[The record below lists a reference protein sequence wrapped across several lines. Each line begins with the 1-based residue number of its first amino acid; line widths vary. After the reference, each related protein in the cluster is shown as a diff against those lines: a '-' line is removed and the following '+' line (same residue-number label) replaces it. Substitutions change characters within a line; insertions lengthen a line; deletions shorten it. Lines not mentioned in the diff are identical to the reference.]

1 MQVGQQNRIRTIM
14 SSAHV
19 DDGRVIGR
27 RLPRKE
33 DARLLTGRGTF
44 VDDVVLPGMLHVA
57 FVRSPIARGRI
68 RSMDISGARDLLGVV
83 AVLTAKDLDPSN
95 VQLLSFFFTPAMSV
109 PVPLLARDRVAYVGD
124 PVAMIVARDRYIAE
138 DAAGLVTVDYEE
150 EEPVVTIA
158 DAKLAPPVHPGMES
172 NVAAVMGI
180 EKDDDLEEVL
190 AGAPYLLTR
199 TVRHQRVCQSPMET
213 RGVIATKQGDE
224 LLVYVTCQ
232 SPHLVARYLSLA
244 LDKPQLSVR
253 VIAKDV
259 GGGFGLKNH
268 PWREEMAVIVGSMLL
283 GRPLKWIEDRWENLV
298 AASQAREQEM
308 TVRIAFDKTGRLLAA
323 HSDYNLNNGA
333 YPMGAEANVAVA
345 MFIWAAYKMPQL
357 GFFTR
362 GWHTNTVGNGAYR
375 GPWGMESLAR
385 ETMLDVAA
393 RELNIDPIEIRRHN
407 LVTKAD
413 QPCTTPMGMPLEDIT
428 PAECLDKLLE
438 VIDVSAFRAEQAAA
452 RKQGK
457 YLGLGIAV
465 YIEPTGAAGQ
475 MAPMT
480 GELAH
485 LRIEPTGKV
494 TALMSTHS
502 QGHGTESTM
511 AQVIADQLGVA
522 YEDVTVF
529 EGDSSRGGFGP
540 GAAGS
545 RQGVIGGG
553 ACRRAA
559 AILKE
564 KVKRVAAHIL
574 EADFESI
581 TVEHG
586 LVLVAGAENKTRSL
600 RQIAEIAYG
609 EPARLPPGTESGL
622 EVQYRYDPPP
632 VTFTSAAH
640 ACFVEVDAETGFVKI
655 KRWVS
660 CEDCG
665 TIINPAVV
673 EGQIAGGL
681 AQAIGAVLLEEAGY
695 DARGN
700 PLAVTYKDYL
710 LPAISDVPD
719 FEYVH
724 ACTPSKSEGGFRG
737 VGEGGAII
745 GPPTLVNAI
754 ADALSPFGEVPL
766 ELPLTPTKL
775 LELIERRP
783 LTGKTE
789 SETAPATAIAPATST
804 AATPATPATAEA
816 AVVPSAANAAPSS
829 PPATEISAS
838 HAQSAVI
845 DGCWNMVLATPVG
858 PQKIIGRFNTE
869 GDVLKGVLESD
880 QGSQSFAGTIAG
892 TRLKWEMKVT
902 KPMPIT
908 LKYDLRVEGNTLS
921 GKVKMGLFGSA
932 NLTGERA

>member
-1 MQVGQQNRIRTIM
+1 M

-19 DDGRVIGR
+19 NDGRVIGKR
-27 RLPRKE
+27 MLRKE

-68 RSMDISGARDLLGVV
+68 RSIDISSARDLPGVL
-83 AVLTAKDLDPSN
+83 AVLTPNDLDPFN
-95 VQLLSFFFTPAMSV
+95 VKLLSFFFTPAMSV

-124 PVAMIVARDRYIAE
+124 PVAMVVAQDRYIAE
-138 DAAGLVTVDYEE
+138 DAAALVIVDYEE
-150 EEPVVTIA
+150 EDPVVTIA
-158 DAKLAPPVHPGMES
+158 DAKRAPPVHPGMES

-180 EKDDDLEEVL
+180 EKDDDLEEAL
-190 AGAPYLLTR
+190 TNAPYLLTR
-199 TVRHQRVCQSPMET
+199 TVRHQRLSQSPMET
-213 RGVIATKQGDE
+213 RGVLATKQGDE

-232 SPHLVARYLSLA
+232 SPHLVARYLALA
-244 LDKPQLSVR
+244 LDKPHLSVR

-259 GGGFGLKNH
+259 GGAFGLKNH
-268 PWREEMAVIVGSMLL
+268 PWREEMSVIVGSMLL
-283 GRPLKWIEDRWENLV
+283 GSPLKWIEDRWENLV
-298 AASQAREQEM
+298 AANQAREQEM
-308 TVRIAFDKTGRLLAA
+308 TVRVAFDGSGKLLAA
-323 HSDYNLNNGA
+323 HSDYSLNNGA
-333 YPMGAEANVAVA
+333 YPQGAEANIAVH

-385 ETMLDVAA
+385 ETMLDIAA
-393 RELNIDPIEIRRHN
+393 RELSIDPIEIRRRN
-407 LVTKAD
+407 LITKAD
-413 QPCTTPMGMPLEDIT
+413 QPCTTPMGLPLEDIT

-438 VIDVSAFRAEQAAA
+438 VIDVSAFRAGQAAA

-559 AILKE
+559 ALLKE

-574 EADFESI
+574 DADPESI
-581 TVEHG
+581 TVENG
-586 LVLVAGAENKTRSL
+586 VVIVAGAESKTRSL

-609 EPARLPPGTESGL
+609 EPARLPPDTESGL
-622 EVQYRYDPPP
+622 EAQYRYDPPP

-640 ACFVEVDAETGFVKI
+640 ACIVEIDADTGFVKI
-655 KRWVS
+655 KRWLS

-695 DARGN
+695 DSRGN

-766 ELPLTPTKL
+766 ELPLTPTRI

-789 SETAPATAIAPATST
+789 AATTATSAPATPMT
-804 AATPATPATAEA
+804 AQAGA
-816 AVVPSAANAAPSS
+816 AQAAANATLSS
-829 PPATEISAS
+829 PAATMTSAS
-838 HAQSAVI
+838 HAHSAVI
-845 DGCWNMVLATPVG
+845 GGCWNMVLATPVG

-892 TRLKWEMKVT
+892 NRLKWEMKVT
-902 KPMPIT
+902 EPMPIT
-908 LKYDLRVEGNTLS
+908 LKYDLTVEGNKLS

>member
-1 MQVGQQNRIRTIM
+1 MNGT
-14 SSAHV
+14 HV
-19 DDGRVIGR
+19 HDGRLLGKR
-27 RLPRKE
+27 MPRKE

-44 VDDVVLPGMLHVA
+44 VDDIVLPGMLHVA
-57 FVRSPIARGRI
+57 FVRSPIARGHI
-68 RSMDISGARDLLGVV
+68 RSMDISSARDLPGVL
-83 AVLTAKDLDPSN
+83 AVLTANDVDRLN
-95 VQLLSFFFTPAMSV
+95 VKLLSFFFSAPMAV

-124 PVAMIVARDRYIAE
+124 PVAMVVAQDRYIAE
-138 DAAGLVTVDYEE
+138 DAASLVTVDYEE

-158 DAKLAPPVHPGMES
+158 DARRAPPVHSGTES
-172 NVAAVMGI
+172 NIAAVMGI
-180 EKDDDLEEVL
+180 EKDDDLEEQL
-190 AGAPYLLTR
+190 ANAPYLLTR
-199 TVRHQRVCQSPMET
+199 TVRHQRLSQSPMET
-213 RGVIATKQGDE
+213 RGVVVTKQGEE
-224 LLVYVTCQ
+224 LLVYITCQ

-244 LDKPQLSVR
+244 LDQPHLSVR
-253 VIAKDV
+253 IIAKDV
-259 GGGFGLKNH
+259 GGAFGLKNH
-268 PWREEMAVIVGSMLL
+268 PWREEMSVIVGSMLL

-298 AASQAREQEM
+298 AANQAREQEM
-308 TVRIAFDKTGRLLAA
+308 TVRVAFDRQGKLLAA
-323 HSDYNLNNGA
+323 HSDYHLNNGA
-333 YPMGAEANVAVA
+333 YPQGAEANIAVH
-345 MFIWAAYKMPQL
+345 MFMWAAYKMPQP

-362 GWHTNTVGNGAYR
+362 GWHTNTVGLGAYR

-385 ETMLDVAA
+385 ETMLDIAA
-393 RELNIDPIEIRRHN
+393 RELGIDPIEIRRRN
-407 LVTKAD
+407 LITKAD
-413 QPCTTPMGMPLEDIT
+413 QPCTTPMGLPLEDIT

-452 RKQGK
+452 RKRGK
-457 YLGLGIAV
+457 YPGLGIAV

-475 MAPMT
+475 LAPMT

-494 TALMSTHS
+494 TAQMSTHS
-502 QGHGTESTM
+502 QGHGTQSTM

-545 RQGVIGGG
+545 RQGVVGGG

-559 AILKE
+559 ALLKA
-564 KVKRVAAHIL
+564 KVKRVAAHL
-574 EADFESI
+574 LDTDPESI
-581 TVEHG
+581 TMENG
-586 LVLVAGAENKTRSL
+586 LVSVAGVEGKTLTL

-622 EVQYRYDPPP
+622 EAQYRYDPPP

-640 ACFVEVDAETGFVKI
+640 ACIVEIDVDTGFVRI
-655 KRWVS
+655 KRWLS

-665 TIINPAVV
+665 TIINPSVV

-681 AQAIGAVLLEEAGY
+681 TQAIGAVLLEEAGY

-754 ADALSPFGEVPL
+754 ADALAPFGEVPL
-766 ELPLTPTKL
+766 ELPLTPTRIL
-775 LELIERRP
+775 QLIEGRP

-789 SETAPATAIAPATST
+789 SVTDGASASTAPGQAK
-804 AATPATPATAEA
+804 
-816 AVVPSAANAAPSS
+816 ANEVPSS
-829 PPATEISAS
+829 PAAAAQIEESGALAPSPAAMTSVLT
-838 HAQSAVI
+838 AQSAVI
-845 DGCWNMVLATPVG
+845 DGRWKMVLATPVG
-858 PQKIIGRFNTE
+858 PQEIVGIFTT
-869 GDVLKGVLESD
+869 DHDALTGVLESA
-880 QGSQSFAGTIAG
+880 QGSQSFEGTVAGN
-892 TRLKWEMKVT
+892 RLKWEMKVA
-902 KPMPIT
+902 KPMPLT
-908 LKYDLRVEGNTLS
+908 LKYDITVEGNKLT
-921 GKVKMGLFGSA
+921 GKVKMGIFGSA
-932 NLTGERA
+932 QLTGERA